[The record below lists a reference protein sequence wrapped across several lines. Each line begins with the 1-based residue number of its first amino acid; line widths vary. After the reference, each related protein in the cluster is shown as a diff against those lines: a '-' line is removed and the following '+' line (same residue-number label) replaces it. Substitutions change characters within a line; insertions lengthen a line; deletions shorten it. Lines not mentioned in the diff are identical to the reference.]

1 PAADG
6 AQASPAIPSEDGM
19 AAMISLPVP
28 VAPDNETNRQI
39 VDEVRAAVAD
49 ASPAGLTVNVTGGTA
64 FIADLAAAFDGADLR
79 LLFATVG
86 IVAFLLL
93 VTYRSPILW
102 LIPLAVIGLADQVA
116 AGLTLLMAQ
125 ELGFAFDAGVVS
137 VLVFGAGTNYA
148 LLLISRYREELRKEP
163 DHRVALATALRGTIA
178 PIVAS
183 NLTVVLALA
192 TLLLAV
198 IPTTR
203 GLGIATGTGLL
214 VALAFALIVLP
225 AALAVCGRR
234 VFWPFIP

>member
-1 PAADG
+1 IDELPSPDIAPVLIVATREDGGALTEADLGTLNALAPSLPAADG

-102 LIPLAVIGLADQVA
+102 LIPLAVIGLADPVA
-116 AGLTLLMAQ
+116 AGLTLLMAPQ
-125 ELGFAFDAGVVS
+125 L
-137 VLVFGAGTNYA
+137 
-148 LLLISRYREELRKEP
+148 
-163 DHRVALATALRGTIA
+163 
-178 PIVAS
+178 
-183 NLTVVLALA
+183 
-192 TLLLAV
+192 
-198 IPTTR
+198 
-203 GLGIATGTGLL
+203 
-214 VALAFALIVLP
+214 
-225 AALAVCGRR
+225 
-234 VFWPFIP
+234 